1 MLVLTKKMVHNMFE
15 DVFMKSKILKYI
27 ILFGILIFVLKSCLI
42 VDKVPELKSNNFQK
56 TDNALTPKSK
66 PPFETIYKDGVDY
79 LVSRGEVGKYGGEF
93 RSSVIGEGPKTFNP
107 WESKDNTSSSLGGLM
122 FDGLV
127 ATDAYTGEVVPKLA
141 KSVDIK
147 NNLEYTV
154 HLRRGLKWSD
164 GKPLTA
170 DDVVFT
176 WQDVIFQGYGNTS
189 TRDNLY
195 IEGKLPTVKKI
206 DDYTVKFTTPVPFA
220 PFLRQLSTPI
230 APKHIF
236 LPIVKKGKAAFHS
249 FWGVSVNPEK
259 FVISGP
265 FKIKEYTPAQRVTF
279 IRNPNYYMIDK
290 KEQKLPYLDRY
301 IVYIVGDLNNEVLKF
316 EAGELDILSVRGN
329 NVARFKA
336 LERHGNYKIYNLG
349 PETST
354 VFMCF
359 NLNDRKNEKGKY
371 FISPIKQRWF
381 KDLNFR
387 TAIDYAIDRNA
398 MVSNV
403 LYGVGAP
410 LFTAESLSSI
420 YLNKNLA
427 IGHKKDAQKAKEF
440 LKKSGFYYKKG
451 KLFDK
456 YGNRVEF
463 ELLTNAGNTERE
475 AVGVIIKQ
483 DLEEIGIKVNFKP
496 IEFNSLVGKLMNS
509 YDWDMVII
517 GLTGSPIEPH
527 SGRSVWSN
535 TGTMHLFNMHN
546 PTPTSWE
553 KQLDN
558 IFESAAKVLDFAQ
571 RKVYYDKYQQI
582 IYDEKPMIYLYSPV
596 LMIAVRNTLGNI
608 DPTHLGGSTHNIEE
622 IYIK

>member
-1 MLVLTKKMVHNMFE
+1 MNFKIFKYLIIFGLVIFALKACLVIDKAPKLNSDNAKKI
-15 DVFMKSKILKYI
+15 D
-27 ILFGILIFVLKSCLI
+27 
-42 VDKVPELKSNNFQK
+42 
-56 TDNALTPKSK
+56 TALTPKSK
-66 PPFETIYKDGVDY
+66 PPFKTVYKDGVDY
-79 LVSRGEVGKYGGEF
+79 LVSRGEIGKYGGEF

-107 WESKDNTSSSLGGLM
+107 WEAKDNTSGTLSGLM
-122 FDGLV
+122 FDGLIT
-127 ATDAYTGEVVPKLA
+127 TDAYTGEAIPKLA
-141 KSVDIK
+141 KSIDIK

-176 WQDVIFQGYGNTS
+176 WNDIIFKGYGNTS

-195 IEGKLPTVKKI
+195 IEGKLPTVEKI
-206 DDYTVKFTTPVPFA
+206 DNYTVKFTTPVPFA

-236 LPIVKKGKAAFHS
+236 LPVTKKGKAYFHT
-249 FWGVSVNPEK
+249 FWGVSTKPDK
-259 FVISGP
+259 FVVSGP
-265 FKIKEYTPAQRVTF
+265 FKIREYTPAQRVTF
-279 IRNPNYYMIDK
+279 IRNSNYYMIDK

-336 LERHGNYKIYNLG
+336 LEKQGNYEIYNLG

-371 FISPIKQRWF
+371 FVPKMKQKWF
-381 KDLNFR
+381 QDLNFR

-427 IGHKKDAQKAKEF
+427 KGHTKDIKKAKKLLE
-440 LKKSGFYYKKG
+440 KSGFYYKNKQ
-451 KLFDK
+451 LFDK

-496 IEFNSLVGKLMNS
+496 IEFNSLVGKLVNS
-509 YDWDMVII
+509 FDWDIVII
-517 GLTGSPIEPH
+517 GLTGNPLEPH

-535 TGTMHLFNMHN
+535 TGTMHLFNMNN
-546 PTPTSWE
+546 PKPSSWE
-553 KQLDN
+553 KELDE
-558 IFESAAKVLDFAQ
+558 IFENGAKVLDFSK

-582 IYDEKPMIYLYSPV
+582 VSEQKPMVYLYSPV
-596 LMIAVRNTLGNI
+596 LMVAVRKTLGNVT
-608 DPTHLGGSTHNIEE
+608 PTPLGGSTHNIEE